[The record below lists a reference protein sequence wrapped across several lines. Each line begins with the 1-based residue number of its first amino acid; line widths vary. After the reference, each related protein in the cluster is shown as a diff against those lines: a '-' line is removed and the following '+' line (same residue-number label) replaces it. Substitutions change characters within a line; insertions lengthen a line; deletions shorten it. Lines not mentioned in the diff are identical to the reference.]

1 MMKGLFR
8 KVLAIGIMVL
18 FVGVIGLAFF
28 KGNMVAYASGTI
40 YIRADGLVEGTDKIS
55 NDNNVTYT
63 FTDDINDSIVIER
76 SNIIVDGD
84 GYMLNGSWSLMN
96 GFNLTSVSNVTVMNV
111 NMVEFGYA
119 MWLEG
124 ASQCVV
130 SNNTC
135 VDNEGGIW
143 LVSSVGNTVSGNT
156 VVRSVE
162 GVALDSSSGNN
173 ITGNDIM
180 DSYNYGVYIRNN
192 SADNTISGN
201 YIKGTVNG
209 AGIYLSGSPDNVI
222 LGNDIRDSP
231 NEHIC
236 LLSASNNNIISGN
249 TLTNSTADVGVYV
262 YGCSLNNFF
271 GNNITRNADSS
282 IRFDLSSDSTVSEN
296 NISENWNGVYLW
308 YSSNITVSG
317 NDITANI
324 AYGVL
329 LDNSGSNIVEGNN
342 ITDNSLIAGGSG
354 IALSLSSNNVLSGN
368 NIISNNYWG
377 INPGSSNNNTISG
390 NNIIS
395 NNVGINFASSNF
407 SIVSANNIIDNVY
420 SGIYLESSSNNTF
433 HHNNFIN
440 NTNQVVVDEPGYAN
454 NWDDG
459 YPSGGN
465 YWSEYTDVDDNSG
478 PSQNITG
485 VSDGIWDHPYVI
497 DVNNTD
503 YYPLTLPYDGQPPVI
518 TNVVQDP
525 LTDITPDT
533 VVKIN
538 ATVTDA
544 MSGVKQVLLNCTFTN
559 ATDTWYEVFSMTHLV
574 GDVWNAT
581 ILPYPYGTN
590 ATYVIIAEDNA
601 GNNITTEQIYGY
613 KYEYQIIPEYP
624 LATILVAFM
633 TATTL
638 LIATVSRKKRHF
650 MKQNRP
656 KHSY

>member
-1 MMKGLFR
+1 MKGLFR
-8 KVLAIGIMVL
+8 KVLTIGIMAL
-18 FVGVIGLAFF
+18 FLGAIGLAFF
-28 KGNMVAYASGTI
+28 KGNMVVYASGTI
-40 YIRADGLVEGTDKIS
+40 YIRASGLVEGTDKIT
-55 NDNNVTYT
+55 NENNVTYT
-63 FTDDINDSIVIER
+63 FTDDINDSIVVER
-76 SNIIVDGD
+76 SDIIVDGD
-84 GYMLNGSWSLMN
+84 GYTLNGSWSLVN
-96 GFNLTSVSNVTVMNV
+96 GFNLTSVSNVTIKNV
-111 NMVEFGYA
+111 NIVTFGYA

-124 ASQCVV
+124 AYQCVI

-143 LVSSVGNTVSGNT
+143 LVSSTENTVSGNNIT
-156 VVRSVE
+156 RSVE

-173 ITGNDIM
+173 ITGNNNM
-180 DSYNYGVYIRNN
+180 DSYNYGVYVRNN
-192 SADNTISGN
+192 STGNTISGN

-209 AGIYLSGSPDNVI
+209 AGVYLSESPDNVI
-222 LGNDIRDSP
+222 SGNDIRDSP

-236 LLSASNNNIISGN
+236 LLSGSNNNIISGN
-249 TLTNSTADVGVYV
+249 TLTNSTADVGIYV
-262 YGCSLNNFF
+262 YQCSLNSFF
-271 GNNITRNADSS
+271 ENNITGNAQAGIALDVAGSS
-282 IRFDLSSDSTVSEN
+282 T
-296 NISENWNGVYLW
+296 ISENSISENLNGVSLW
-308 YSSNITVSG
+308 YCSNITVSG
-317 NDITANI
+317 NDITANKLF
-324 AYGVL
+324 GVF
-329 LDNSGSNIVEGNN
+329 LDNSGNNIVKGNN

-395 NNVGINFASSNF
+395 NNVGINSASSNF
-407 SIVSANNIIDNVY
+407 NIVSANNIIDNIY
-420 SGIYLESSSNNTF
+420 CGIYLESSSNNTF
-433 HHNNFIN
+433 HHNNLIN
-440 NTNQVVVDEPGYAN
+440 NTNQVIVDEPGYAN

-497 DVNNTD
+497 DENNTD

-518 TNVVQDP
+518 TNVMQDP
-525 LTDITPDT
+525 LTDILPET
-533 VVKIN
+533 VVRIN

-559 ATDTWYEVFSMTHLV
+559 STDTWYEVFSMTQLV

-590 ATYVIIAEDNA
+590 VTYVIIAEDNA

-613 KYEYQIIPEYP
+613 KYEYQVVPEFQLP
-624 LATILVAFM
+624 AILFAFM
-633 TATTL
+633 MATML
-638 LIATVSRKKRHF
+638 LIAVVSRKKRQF
-650 MKQNRP
+650 PPETK
-656 KHSY
+656 